1 MKKNKKHVKSLYK
14 TINDFM
20 ALLKIFMAFVFIGYF
35 FSGMTVVNPDEVA
48 LIIRMGKLC
57 GETAAEQIHLPGW
70 VPALP
75 KPFDEV
81 IKVPVMQV
89 REVRVSELAA
99 IKLADDQV
107 ASSTI
112 DPVSEGYCIS
122 GDENICQAVVLIKYK
137 ISDPV
142 KAVLGSSDPIRFFD
156 SIINDLAVSEMTKAA
171 AQFSIDGLLTVD
183 KSDFAVAV
191 KNEIQSKAD
200 KMQLGLTILE
210 TEIEELAP
218 PNYLKESF
226 EVVNSAFIDRKNFI
240 NNAKSI
246 REEKI
251 PRAKSNAY
259 TYISEAQSYYEATL
273 AKAEG
278 EAGRFLKMLKAYNE
292 NPVEVRAE
300 MLENTRKTVLKNI
313 KSLVLYP
320 SSENSKAAVKTVING
335 GQNVRQGGQDYL
347 PQPTFDGY
355 SDEY

>member
-35 FSGMTVVNPDEVA
+35 FSGVTVVNPDEVA

-81 IKVPVMQV
+81 IKVP
-89 REVRVSELAA
+89 RRVLHWA
-99 IKLADDQV
+99 V
-107 ASSTI
+107 T
-112 DPVSEGYCIS
+112 V
-122 GDENICQAVVLIKYK
+122 CQAVVLIKYM
-137 ISDPV
+137 DPV

-278 EAGRFLKMLKAYNE
+278 IF
-292 NPVEVRAE
+292 VE
-300 MLENTRKTVLKNI
+300 
-313 KSLVLYP
+313 
-320 SSENSKAAVKTVING
+320 SEILLQC
-335 GQNVRQGGQDYL
+335 GQK
-347 PQPTFDGY
+347 
-355 SDEY
+355 